1 MPQSGFTPIITY
13 NTATA
18 SAAPSAANLTQG
30 ELAVNVTD
38 KKLFT
43 KDSSAAVVQVGSGP
57 SATDTLSNKTIAL
70 GSNTVSGT
78 TAQFNTALTDGDFAT
93 LAGTETLTNKTLTNP
108 DINGGTIDGTVIGGS
123 AAAAGSFT
131 TLSAITAATVPTMAS
146 GDNSNAAAST
156 AFVASE
162 ISASGSWYHT
172 NTKQVSV
179 SVTIPSTHNAWA
191 AGPIQI
197 RDGITVTVSDNA
209 TLSIV

>member
-1 MPQSGFTPIITY
+1 MVAITTRQTSGAGATNKGSPLTNTELDNNFINL
-13 NTATA
+13 NTAKIEA
-18 SAAPSAANLTQG
+18 DQ
-30 ELAVNVTD
+30 
-38 KKLFT
+38 
-43 KDSSAAVVQVGSGP
+43 VV
-57 SATDTLSNKTIAL
+57 A
-70 GSNTVSGT
+70 
-78 TAQFNTALTDGDFAT
+78 
-93 LAGTETLTNKTLTNP
+93 LTNKA
-108 DINGGTIDGTVIGGS
+108 ISSSTIDGTVIGGS
-123 AAAAGSFT
+123 SAAAGSFT
-131 TLSAITAATVPTMAS
+131 TVSAITAATVPTMAS